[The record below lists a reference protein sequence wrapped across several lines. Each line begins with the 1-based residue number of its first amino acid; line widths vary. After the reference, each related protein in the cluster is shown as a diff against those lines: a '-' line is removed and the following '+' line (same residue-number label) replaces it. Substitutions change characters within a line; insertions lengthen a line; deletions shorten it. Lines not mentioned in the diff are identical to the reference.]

1 MFRRRGAT
9 RTDGGGRPAGC
20 RGTGEVYDARDAEG
34 APLTALLLA
43 WVAAAHAWTA
53 EELRARLDEVQEQR
67 ALRIHPAAPTAAD
80 ADLRK
85 VAAGTVVT
93 GLAADGKAYGYAI
106 VDVGIAKFWAGLND
120 ETRHPGYT
128 PVTYSELLSGKLCG
142 SGRRVLQFL
151 PVPMLDDRW
160 WIGVLTP
167 NGKLQSASGG
177 AVRELAWSSSVDPA
191 EVTSE
196 SGKKMI
202 AQGVP
207 IGFSKGAWFLVALD
221 ERTTYLEYFLHS
233 DPGGGIPSGMASM
246 FATKGVRES
255 ISAITRYA
263 KEAKPSCPIE

>member
-1 MFRRRGAT
+1 M
-9 RTDGGGRPAGC
+9 
-20 RGTGEVYDARDAEG
+20 YDARHARG
-34 APLTALLLA
+34 PPLTALLLA
-43 WVAAAHAWTA
+43 LVGVAHAWTA
-53 EELRARLDEVQEQR
+53 EELRARLDEIQEQR
-67 ALRIHPAAPTAAD
+67 ALRVHPTAPTASD

-85 VAAGTVVT
+85 VATGTTVT
-93 GLAADGKAYGYAI
+93 GLSADGRAYGFAI
-106 VDVGIAKFWAGLND
+106 IDLGIAKFWAGLND

-128 PVTYSELLSGKLCG
+128 PVSYSELLSGRLCG

-167 NGKLQSASGG
+167 NAKLMTASGG
-177 AVRELAWSSSVDPA
+177 AVRELSWASSVDVN
-191 EVTSE
+191 EITSE

-221 ERTTYLEYFLHS
+221 ERNTYLEYFSHS